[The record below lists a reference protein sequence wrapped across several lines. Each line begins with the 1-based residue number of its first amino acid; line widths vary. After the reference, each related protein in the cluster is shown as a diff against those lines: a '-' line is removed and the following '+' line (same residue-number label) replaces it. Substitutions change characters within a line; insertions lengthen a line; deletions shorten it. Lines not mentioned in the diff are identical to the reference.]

1 MCGAEP
7 SLVRK
12 QVCLCVPMEK
22 RAAKLAKAVS
32 MGWMVILK
40 VILAREYGEWMGRLM
55 HAD

>member
-1 MCGAEP
+1 
-7 SLVRK
+7 
-12 QVCLCVPMEK
+12 MEK